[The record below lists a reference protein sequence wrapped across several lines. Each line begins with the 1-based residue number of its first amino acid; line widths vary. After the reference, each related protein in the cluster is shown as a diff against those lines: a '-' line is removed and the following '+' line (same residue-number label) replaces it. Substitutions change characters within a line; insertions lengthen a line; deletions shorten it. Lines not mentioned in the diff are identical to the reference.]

1 MSEILYNEEHI
12 WVRFDDYGMAVVG
25 ISAHA
30 QEQLGDIIF
39 VDLPEVGHEVL
50 LEEEIILIESV
61 KTTNEV
67 AVPVSGTIFEIN
79 EELAKQ
85 PALIN
90 QSPLD
95 DGWLLRVEP
104 HDGRDI
110 NATMDEDEY
119 KEFVDLEI

>member
-39 VDLPEVGHEVL
+39 VDLPDDGHEVL

-61 KTTNEV
+61 KPTNEF
-67 AVPVSGTIFEIN
+67 AV
-79 EELAKQ
+79 

-90 QSPLD
+90 QSPLV